1 MYSKA
6 GLRPIEAKSAGLDLI
21 LEFNTTLENL
31 VFSPKSRPLHA
42 PLWIIETMNIES
54 AEITATEQQTPQT
67 RILVVDDE
75 SIIRLDL
82 RERLTDLGYT
92 VVGEAADGHMAVSLT
107 RRLRPDLV
115 LMDIKMPKMDGITA
129 ARVLLEERIAPIV
142 LLTAFSDRGLVEDAR
157 EAGVL
162 GYISKPFREADLMP
176 TLEVAIARF
185 AELKAIELE
194 NVDLKETLAT
204 RRLVERAKG
213 MLMDAQGLSEGA
225 AFRRI
230 QKLAMDRRKPMREIA
245 EAIILANEIT

>member
-1 MYSKA
+1 MYSKV
-6 GLRPIEAKSAGLDLI
+6 GLRPVEAKSAGWDLI
-21 LEFNTTLENL
+21 LEFNTTLESL
-31 VFSPKSRPLHA
+31 VFSPKSRPLDA

-162 GYISKPFREADLMP
+162 GYISKPFREADLVP

>member
-1 MYSKA
+1 MSTPTPDMA
-6 GLRPIEAKSAGLDLI
+6 A
-21 LEFNTTLENL
+21 F
-31 VFSPKSRPLHA
+31 
-42 PLWIIETMNIES
+42 
-54 AEITATEQQTPQT
+54 EQPTPQA

-82 RERLTDLGYT
+82 RERLSELGYS
-92 VVGEAADGHMAVSLT
+92 VVGEAADGQMAVALT
-107 RRLRPDLV
+107 RRLDPDLV

-129 ARVLLEERIAPIV
+129 ARILLEERAAPIV
-142 LLTAFSDRGLVEDAR
+142 LLTAFSDRDLVADAR

-162 GYISKPFREADLMP
+162 GYISKPFREADLVP

-194 NVDLKETLAT
+194 NVNLKEALET
-204 RRLVERAKG
+204 RRLVDRAKG
-213 MLMDAQGLSEGA
+213 MLMDSQGLSEAA

-230 QKLAMDRRKPMREIA
+230 QKLAMDRRKPIKEIA

>member
-1 MYSKA
+1 MSTPTPDMA
-6 GLRPIEAKSAGLDLI
+6 A
-21 LEFNTTLENL
+21 F
-31 VFSPKSRPLHA
+31 
-42 PLWIIETMNIES
+42 
-54 AEITATEQQTPQT
+54 EQPTPQA

-82 RERLTDLGYT
+82 RERLSELGYS
-92 VVGEAADGHMAVSLT
+92 VVGEAADGQMAVALT
-107 RRLRPDLV
+107 RRLDPDLV

-129 ARVLLEERIAPIV
+129 ARILLEERTAPIV
-142 LLTAFSDRGLVEDAR
+142 LLTAFSDRELVEDAS

-162 GYISKPFREADLMP
+162 GYISKPFREADLVP

-194 NVDLKETLAT
+194 NVNLKEALET
-204 RRLVERAKG
+204 RRLVDRAKG
-213 MLMDAQGLSEGA
+213 MLMDSQGLSEAA

-230 QKLAMDRRKPMREIA
+230 QKLAMDRRKPIKEIA

>member
-1 MYSKA
+1 MKTDESDVA
-6 GLRPIEAKSAGLDLI
+6 SIEQPTSQA
-21 LEFNTTLENL
+21 
-31 VFSPKSRPLHA
+31 
-42 PLWIIETMNIES
+42 
-54 AEITATEQQTPQT
+54 

-82 RERLTDLGYT
+82 RERLTDLGYA
-92 VVGEAADGHMAVSLT
+92 VVGEAADGHMAVALT
-107 RRLRPDLV
+107 QRLDPDLV

-129 ARVLLEERIAPIV
+129 ARILLEERIAPIV
-142 LLTAFSDRGLVEDAR
+142 LLTAFNDRELVNDAR

-162 GYISKPFREADLMP
+162 GYISKPFREADLVP

-185 AELKAIELE
+185 AELREIELE
-194 NVDLKETLAT
+194 NVNLKETLET

-213 MLMDAQGLSEGA
+213 MLMDSQGLTERA

-230 QKLAMDRRKPMREIA
+230 QKLAMDRRKPMRDIA

>member
-1 MYSKA
+1 M
-6 GLRPIEAKSAGLDLI
+6 SA
-21 LEFNTTLENL
+21 TT
-31 VFSPKSRPLHA
+31 PD
-42 PLWIIETMNIES
+42 M
-54 AEITATEQQTPQT
+54 ATFEQPTPQA

-82 RERLTDLGYT
+82 RERLNELGYS
-92 VVGEAADGHMAVSLT
+92 VVGEAADGHMAVALT
-107 RRLRPDLV
+107 RRLDPDLV

-129 ARVLLEERIAPIV
+129 ARVLQEERIAPIV
-142 LLTAFSDRGLVEDAR
+142 LLTAFSDRELIEDAR

-162 GYISKPFREADLMP
+162 GYISKPFREADLVP

-194 NVDLKETLAT
+194 NADLKEALET
-204 RRLVERAKG
+204 RRLVDRAKG
-213 MLMDAQGLSEGA
+213 MLMDSQGLTEAA

-230 QKLAMDRRKPMREIA
+230 QKLAMDRRKPIKEIA

>member
-1 MYSKA
+1 M
-6 GLRPIEAKSAGLDLI
+6 SA
-21 LEFNTTLENL
+21 TT
-31 VFSPKSRPLHA
+31 PD
-42 PLWIIETMNIES
+42 M
-54 AEITATEQQTPQT
+54 ATFEQPTPQA

-82 RERLTDLGYT
+82 RERLNELRYS
-92 VVGEAADGHMAVSLT
+92 VVGEAADGHMAVALT
-107 RRLRPDLV
+107 RRLDPDLV

-129 ARVLLEERIAPIV
+129 ARVLQEERIAPIV
-142 LLTAFSDRGLVEDAR
+142 LLTAFSDRELIEDAR

-162 GYISKPFREADLMP
+162 GYISKPFREADLVP

-194 NVDLKETLAT
+194 NADLKEALET
-204 RRLVERAKG
+204 RRLVDRAKG
-213 MLMDAQGLSEGA
+213 MLMDSQGLTEAA

-230 QKLAMDRRKPMREIA
+230 QKLAMDRRKPIKEIA

>member
-1 MYSKA
+1 MS
-6 GLRPIEAKSAGLDLI
+6 
-21 LEFNTTLENL
+21 T
-31 VFSPKSRPLHA
+31 
-42 PLWIIETMNIES
+42 
-54 AEITATEQQTPQT
+54 TATDMATFAQPTPQA

-82 RERLTDLGYT
+82 RERLSELGYA
-92 VVGEAADGHMAVSLT
+92 VVGEAADGHMAVALA
-107 RRLRPDLV
+107 RRLDPDLV

-129 ARVLLEERIAPIV
+129 ARILLEERTAPIV
-142 LLTAFSDRGLVEDAR
+142 LLTAFSDRDLVEDAR

-162 GYISKPFREADLMP
+162 GYISKPFREADLVP

-194 NVDLKETLAT
+194 NVNLKEALET
-204 RRLVERAKG
+204 RRLVDRAKG
-213 MLMDAQGLSEGA
+213 MLMDSQGLTEAA

-230 QKLAMDRRKPMREIA
+230 QKLAMDRRKPIKEIA

>member
-1 MYSKA
+1 MS
-6 GLRPIEAKSAGLDLI
+6 
-21 LEFNTTLENL
+21 TTT
-31 VFSPKSRPLHA
+31 PD
-42 PLWIIETMNIES
+42 M
-54 AEITATEQQTPQT
+54 ATFEQPTPQA

-82 RERLTDLGYT
+82 RERLSELGYS
-92 VVGEAADGHMAVSLT
+92 VVGEAADGHMAVALT
-107 RRLRPDLV
+107 RRLDPDLV

-129 ARVLLEERIAPIV
+129 ARVLQEERIAPIV
-142 LLTAFSDRGLVEDAR
+142 LLTAFSDRELVEDAR

-162 GYISKPFREADLMP
+162 GYISKPFREADLVP

-194 NVDLKETLAT
+194 NVNLKEALET
-204 RRLVERAKG
+204 RRLVDRAKG
-213 MLMDAQGLSEGA
+213 MLMDSQGLTEAA

-230 QKLAMDRRKPMREIA
+230 QKLAMDRRKPIKEIA

>member
-1 MYSKA
+1 MS
-6 GLRPIEAKSAGLDLI
+6 
-21 LEFNTTLENL
+21 TTTPDMATFEQ
-31 VFSPKSRPLHA
+31 P
-42 PLWIIETMNIES
+42 
-54 AEITATEQQTPQT
+54 TEQA

-82 RERLTDLGYT
+82 RERLSELGYS
-92 VVGEAADGHMAVSLT
+92 VVGEAADGHMAVALA
-107 RRLRPDLV
+107 RRLDPDLV

-129 ARVLLEERIAPIV
+129 ARILLEERIAPIV
-142 LLTAFSDRGLVEDAR
+142 LLTAFSDRELVEDAR

-162 GYISKPFREADLMP
+162 GYISKPFREADLVP

-194 NVDLKETLAT
+194 NADLKEALET
-204 RRLVERAKG
+204 RRLVDRAKG
-213 MLMDAQGLSEGA
+213 MLMDSQGLTEAA

-230 QKLAMDRRKPMREIA
+230 QKLAMDRRKPIKEIA

>member
-1 MYSKA
+1 M
-6 GLRPIEAKSAGLDLI
+6 SA
-21 LEFNTTLENL
+21 TTPDMAS
-31 VFSPKSRPLHA
+31 F
-42 PLWIIETMNIES
+42 
-54 AEITATEQQTPQT
+54 EQPTPQA

-82 RERLTDLGYT
+82 RERLNELGYS
-92 VVGEAADGHMAVSLT
+92 VVGEAADGHMAVALT
-107 RRLRPDLV
+107 RRLDPDLV

-129 ARVLLEERIAPIV
+129 ARVLQEERIAPIV
-142 LLTAFSDRGLVEDAR
+142 LLTAFSDRELIEDAR

-162 GYISKPFREADLMP
+162 GYISKPFREADLVP

-194 NVDLKETLAT
+194 NADLKDALET
-204 RRLVERAKG
+204 RRLVDRAKG
-213 MLMDAQGLSEGA
+213 MLMDSQGLTEAA

-230 QKLAMDRRKPMREIA
+230 QKLAMDRRKPIKEIA

>member
-1 MYSKA
+1 M
-6 GLRPIEAKSAGLDLI
+6 
-21 LEFNTTLENL
+21 
-31 VFSPKSRPLHA
+31 
-42 PLWIIETMNIES
+42 
-54 AEITATEQQTPQT
+54 ATFEQPTPQA

-82 RERLTDLGYT
+82 RERLNELGYS
-92 VVGEAADGHMAVSLT
+92 VVGEAADGHMAVALT
-107 RRLRPDLV
+107 RRLDPDLV

-129 ARVLLEERIAPIV
+129 ARVLQEDRIAPIV
-142 LLTAFSDRGLVEDAR
+142 LLTAFSDRELIEDAR

-162 GYISKPFREADLMP
+162 GYISKPFREADLVP

-194 NVDLKETLAT
+194 NADLKEALET
-204 RRLVERAKG
+204 RRLVDRAKG
-213 MLMDAQGLSEGA
+213 MLMDSQGLTEAA

-230 QKLAMDRRKPMREIA
+230 QKLAMDRRKPIKEIA

>member
-6 GLRPIEAKSAGLDLI
+6 GLRPIEAKSAGSDLI
-21 LEFNTTLENL
+21 LDFNTTLESL
-31 VFSPKSRPLHA
+31 VFSPKSHPLHA

-162 GYISKPFREADLMP
+162 GYISKPFREADLVP